1 LPMPAN
7 QPGPCTDARLIVERV
22 RCFLKWHG
30 EQFDI
35 LDAPHEPLA
44 NPVGWKRGDE
54 CWIRPDTWRDT
65 IFDGDE
71 DAAVNAA
78 RTLRDLDLLRVQ
90 DSRNCQAVVCVRDRK
105 PARAYVVKPEI
116 REWRLMTPADGDYA
130 TDGNNLGSTSL
141 APSADGSPP
150 DLAGKLETA
159 TSRALDEALQILR
172 LELPPD
178 HRAYQAVLRAKTTI
192 LNSVLTNQVR
202 VDEAKLTQKRESVLP
217 ELLERMKQFKEQ
229 RAREEEKEARLARER
244 GWCDDSLSDKLAA
257 EIYRKR
263 AYPWLSYR
271 EKPGHPRS
279 SNGS

>member
-1 LPMPAN
+1 MKPSS
-7 QPGPCTDARLIVERV
+7 DAHLIVERM

-30 EQFDI
+30 ERFDI

-71 DAAVNAA
+71 DAAVDAA

-90 DSRNCQAVVCVRDRK
+90 DSRNCQAVVCVRNRK

-116 REWRLMTPADGDYA
+116 REWLTPAYGDYA
-130 TDGNNLGSTSL
+130 AAQLGLTDGNNLGCTSL
-141 APSADGSPP
+141 APSADGPPP

-202 VDEAKLTQKRESVLP
+202 VDEAKLTQTRESVLP
-217 ELLERMKQFKEQ
+217 EILERIKQFKEEQ
-229 RAREEEKEARLARER
+229 AREEEEEARLARER
-244 GWCDDSLSDKLAA
+244 GWCDGSVSDKLAA
-257 EIYRKR
+257 EIYRER
-263 AYPWLSYR
+263 TYPWLS
-271 EKPGHPRS
+271 
-279 SNGS
+279 